1 MSDNAW
7 KKKYLELL
15 DKQERLENNF
25 NKQADVLKRGL
36 IRSSL
41 AAEGNDEQLDQQL
54 QGLRNLLRKQ
64 ADTHELEQHI
74 NRLEKAIL
82 QSEKKLQQR
91 REGLSNTLT
100 YFVQQLLQLQP
111 PKDIQKSLRAF
122 EKNLHKQL
130 AKPHSLY
137 PALTQLKDL
146 QERVLSATV
155 QVEKT
160 PQAQPGL
167 FSRWFKG
174 SASSSA
180 ATEQNQQAPA
190 VLAHSSEPE
199 PPTTAL
205 AADTDTDTD
214 TDTTIVAAQPKSAS
228 ADDTYAIPLLVEASY
243 SSVALHIHNTLTTLL
258 NDLPI
263 TAKHEQQV
271 IAMRSRIN
279 KGLNW
284 YELAPLL
291 DELSIIV
298 LAIACGQENDLEQY
312 LLQLNHRLASLHDNL
327 QVTSIGYNE
336 SVTAAKNLDHDLR
349 EHVSNFQSDV
359 HSANDLVEL
368 KKRVDSRIDTF
379 IGTLQT
385 YQESRERTDSVLLE
399 RFQALAEHSKQMEKE
414 TQLLST
420 KLEEQRQKALLDPL
434 TGLPNRAAWA
444 ERSELE
450 YARIQRNQSSLLL
463 SIIDIDHFKRINDN
477 YGHLAGDKVLKII
490 AQELNR
496 RLRKTDFIARFGGE
510 EYVILLP
517 DTPLESGLKLLNT
530 LRTAIEACP
539 FHFKGELVT
548 ITFSAGI
555 GQVANDETLEQAF
568 ERVDQALYAAKNA
581 GRNNVKTAS

>member
-1 MSDNAW
+1 MSLNNTLIGW
-7 KKKYLELL
+7 KKL
-15 DKQERLENNF
+15 F
-25 NKQADVLKRGL
+25 C
-36 IRSSL
+36 SL
-41 AAEGNDEQLDQQL
+41 
-54 QGLRNLLRKQ
+54 
-64 ADTHELEQHI
+64 
-74 NRLEKAIL
+74 
-82 QSEKKLQQR
+82 KKLQQR

-205 AADTDTDTD
+205 AADADTD

-291 DELSIIV
+291 DELSIII

-385 YQESRERTDSVLLE
+385 YQESRERTDSALLE

-420 KLEEQRQKALLDPL
+420 KLEEQRQKPYSTPSLAYPTVRL
-434 TGLPNRAAWA
+434 GLSA
-444 ERSELE
+444 
-450 YARIQRNQSSLLL
+450 QS
-463 SIIDIDHFKRINDN
+463 
-477 YGHLAGDKVLKII
+477 
-490 AQELNR
+490 
-496 RLRKTDFIARFGGE
+496 
-510 EYVILLP
+510 
-517 DTPLESGLKLLNT
+517 LNT
-530 LRTAIEACP
+530 P
-539 FHFKGELVT
+539 VS
-548 ITFSAGI
+548 SATR
-555 GQVANDETLEQAF
+555 A
-568 ERVDQALYAAKNA
+568 RYC
-581 GRNNVKTAS
+581 